1 MRRARS
7 PIALDFGEHRVKVA
21 QLELRAGVVHVRT
34 AADEPVEPGETAT
47 LPARQLDAAHR
58 ALRHGRFTGRA
69 ARIALALDQVG
80 TRHVRLP
87 SEQWDDAGERIAARI
102 AAEPQAED
110 GLSICPLPVAE
121 LLEQGERKR
130 EYLCCTAA
138 QPAIATA
145 IARCEQL
152 GLVPDAIELLPL
164 AQCRPVLR
172 ATAQDSFAL
181 LDLGHTSSRMAIVRA
196 GAPVLLRTVP
206 VGAHQLQQRLRDR
219 LQLDSDALADLGA
232 DPAGA
237 DLLYHA
243 VADALAPLCKPLL
256 VRLAEGIR
264 YCGSLFHGRS
274 VTHLRLCGGGAALP
288 GLVPFLARDLGLSTD
303 VVDPLP
309 EARGLPHGPTRAAW
323 TAAVG
328 LALGGLP

>member
-7 PIALDFGEHRVKVA
+7 PIALDFGEHRVKVV
-21 QLELRAGVVHVRT
+21 QLELRAGVVHVR
-34 AADEPVEPGETAT
+34 AAAAEPVAPGEAGN
-47 LPARQLDAAHR
+47 LAARQLDAATR
-58 ALRHGRFTGRA
+58 ALRRGRFAGRV
-69 ARIALALDQVG
+69 ARIGLPLDQVG

-102 AAEPQAED
+102 AAEPQAEA

-130 EYLCCTAA
+130 EYLCCTAG
-138 QPAIATA
+138 QPAIAAA

-152 GLVPDAIELLPL
+152 GLAPDALELLPL

-172 ATAQDSFAL
+172 GTAQDSFAL
-181 LDLGHTSSRMAIVRA
+181 LDLGHTHSRLVIVRA
-196 GAPVLLRTVP
+196 GAPVLLRSVP
-206 VGAHQLQQRLRDR
+206 VGAHQLQQRLHDR
-219 LQLDSDALADLGA
+219 LQLDAAALADLAA
-232 DPAGA
+232 DPADA
-237 DLLYHA
+237 ELLQHA
-243 VADALAPLCKPLL
+243 VADALAPLCQPLL

-264 YCGSLFHGRS
+264 YCGSLFHGRT

-288 GLVPFLARDLGLSTD
+288 GLVPFLSRQLGLSTD
-303 VVDPLP
+303 TVDPLP
-309 EARGLPHGPTRAAW
+309 EVPGLPHGPARAAW
-323 TAAVG
+323 TAAIG

>member
-7 PIALDFGEHRVKVA
+7 PIALDFGEQRVKVV
-21 QLELRAGVVHVRT
+21 QLELRAGVVHMRA
-34 AADEPVEPGETAT
+34 AADEPVAPGEAAH
-47 LPARQLDAAHR
+47 LPARQLDAASR
-58 ALRHGRFTGRA
+58 ALRRGRFAGRA
-69 ARIALALDQVG
+69 ARIGLALDHVG

-87 SEQWDDAGERIAARI
+87 SDQWDDAGERIAARI
-102 AAEPQAED
+102 AAEPQAEA

-138 QPAIATA
+138 EPVIATA

-172 ATAQDSFAL
+172 GTAQDSFAL
-181 LDLGHTSSRMAIVRA
+181 LDLGHEKSRLAIVRA
-196 GAPVLLRTVP
+196 GTPVLLRSMP
-206 VGAHQLQQRLRDR
+206 VGTHQLQQRLQDR
-219 LQLDSDALADLGA
+219 LQLDAQALADLAA
-232 DPAGA
+232 DPADA
-237 DLLYHA
+237 ELLQHA

-264 YCGSLFHGRS
+264 YCGSLFHGRT

-288 GLVPFLARDLGLSTD
+288 GLVPFLARRLGLSTD
-303 VVDPLP
+303 TVDPLP
-309 EARGLPHGPTRAAW
+309 DAHGLPHGPTRAAW